1 VVEKDRINTLKMLSK
16 NVDVLVYDSLAALS
30 KSWNC
35 VGEEPLKKF
44 DPIYNLL
51 ADSGCTSLFLMDNRA
66 HKNMQGITDYLV
78 FGKS

>member
-1 VVEKDRINTLKMLSK
+1 MLSK

-51 ADSGCTSLFLMDNRA
+51 ADSGCTSLFLMDDRA